1 MADEK
6 RVSVI
11 FSVKNDEF
19 NRNLAET
26 KQQIKLTQSELQL
39 AGQKIQ
45 TYGNNLK
52 NLGEKQKTLT
62 TQIKNVKDQM
72 KLYSDSIS
80 KNKTK
85 LEENRKALEQLGNKK
100 KQINQQYKEA
110 VKTYGEESEQAK
122 TLKTQ
127 LDAVKEEYTEMSNR
141 VKNNV
146 KAINNHSTALNQTEA
161 ELTRLQGELNNV
173 NNEIARNGNGFL
185 NASKAFES
193 ASKKLT
199 TFGSVATGIG
209 NKLLT
214 LSTPFIA
221 FSTYASKVGID
232 FEKAM
237 DTVQATSQASSE
249 DMEKLTAKAK
259 EMGANTS
266 KSAKDSAEALNYM
279 ALAGWKTQEM
289 LDGIEPILKASVAYN
304 ADLGTTSDL
313 ATDSLSALGLSTKDL
328 GHYMDIVSSA
338 QSNANTTGTA
348 LMESY
353 IGVGGTFKNLNTS
366 LEESSTLLG
375 TMANRGIKG
384 SEAGTTLN
392 SILINL
398 TKKSGESAEA
408 MEELGMSAFDSEG
421 KFRGITP
428 VLRELNEKF
437 KGMTEEQQTVYKSM
451 IAGKTQI
458 TGFNALLSGL
468 DEEYDSLYQKQSNC
482 NGALEK
488 MYETMSDNTQGKID
502 SFKSK
507 LEALGIQMADN
518 LLPHI
523 NSLLDKLMNL
533 IDWFSNLDEGTQKTI
548 INFGLM
554 TVATGGLLKVI
565 GGVAT
570 GAGQLVGAFGKIST
584 KLGTLTTS
592 TTGVG
597 SVLTKLTATFGT
609 VGGAII
615 PVIAT
620 VGTLSAAIYG
630 THEYMNAMNRSAIKS
645 RNEMSFLEKAFVDLS
660 GGVSYTKKELE
671 DMGLVQKD
679 LSDNLSKD
687 FKKAVKDS
695 TKDVQEFAFNLHTL
709 NIDNV
714 LTNDECNELNDR
726 VNKLCESAISA
737 IEEKQQEI
745 QSTLQKGFNADGVID
760 NTEQTLINFYNE
772 SGDKNKAEVTRMQK
786 EVNEIFRKV
795 REEGYKVTPND
806 EALINEYYAKISQIQ
821 LEAQAKNNEYELNYA
836 RNEFKARL
844 KNVDAETASE
854 LLQQKAKQYEDEKA
868 QTDAHYQTMIDTVM
882 SNYNE
887 MNGSQKAQADTEKA
901 RLTKEWEEKK
911 QINEQNYR
919 DDLNYFKIHNENLLD
934 VIDVTTG
941 KILEKEDLRANERLN
956 TMIKN
961 YEGMDKVTESGMYKF
976 YSTNDK
982 AWHNVQVV
990 VDETTGQIVEAVA
1003 TSTDAQGVH
1012 MEEAAGYNEK
1022 FAKSAQDMATE
1033 YTSAQTRIKNAVTDG
1048 KNTTVNANGE
1058 IINSNGQVV
1067 GSLSEVKTA
1076 TDGTRVG
1083 IININNT
1090 PIQIRVNKDG
1100 TIANV
1105 NEIKDALD
1113 RAAKDRTSTIW
1124 VQYKGTG
1131 DYFSD
1136 GRGNVWV
1143 NGNKVSSQY
1152 ATGTSNSKEG
1162 IAITNEAG
1170 WELHDSITSMAR
1182 SIGNSLSYLPA
1193 HTRVTSHL
1201 ASTQKMKLDIEKEVN
1216 KQLGNRNNNNGD
1228 TSNTITISTPVII
1241 KGNLDNVT
1249 KEELQKQLI
1258 SNANKVK
1265 NVIYKELKSQYK
1277 KY

>member
-1 MADEK
+1 ME
-6 RVSVI
+6 
-11 FSVKNDEF
+11 
-19 NRNLAET
+19 
-26 KQQIKLTQSELQL
+26 
-39 AGQKIQ
+39 
-45 TYGNNLK
+45 
-52 NLGEKQKTLT
+52 
-62 TQIKNVKDQM
+62 
-72 KLYSDSIS
+72 
-80 KNKTK
+80 
-85 LEENRKALEQLGNKK
+85 
-100 KQINQQYKEA
+100 
-110 VKTYGEESEQAK
+110 
-122 TLKTQ
+122 
-127 LDAVKEEYTEMSNR
+127 
-141 VKNNV
+141 
-146 KAINNHSTALNQTEA
+146 
-161 ELTRLQGELNNV
+161 
-173 NNEIARNGNGFL
+173 
-185 NASKAFES
+185 
-193 ASKKLT
+193 
-199 TFGSVATGIG
+199 
-209 NKLLT
+209 
-214 LSTPFIA
+214 
-221 FSTYASKVGID
+221 
-232 FEKAM
+232 
-237 DTVQATSQASSE
+237 VQATSQASAE

-266 KSAKDSAEALNYM
+266 KSAKDSADALNYM

-313 ATDSLSALGLSTKDL
+313 ATDSLSALGLSAKDL
-328 GHYMDIVSSA
+328 GHYMDIVSNA
-338 QSNANTTGTA
+338 QANSNTTGTA
-348 LMESY
+348 LMEAY
-353 IGVGGTFKNLNTS
+353 VGVGGTFKNLNTS

-375 TMANRGIKG
+375 VMANRGIKG

-408 MEELGMSAFDSEG
+408 LNELGVSAFDSEG
-421 KFRGITP
+421 KFKGISV

-468 DEEYDSLYQKQSNC
+468 NEEYDSLYQKQSNC

-488 MYETMSDNTQGKID
+488 MYDTMSDNTQGKID

-533 IDWFSNLDEGTQKTI
+533 IDWFSNLDKETQASI

-565 GGVAT
+565 GGVVT
-570 GAGQLVGAFGKIST
+570 GAGQLVGAFGKVAT

-620 VGTLSAAIYG
+620 VGTLAGAIYG
-630 THEYMNAMNRSAIKS
+630 THEYMDAMNRSAIKS
-645 RNEMSFLEKAFVDLS
+645 RDEMSFLEKAFVDLS
-660 GGVSYTKKELE
+660 GGVSYTKKELQ

-679 LSDNLSKD
+679 LSNNLSKE
-687 FKKAVKDS
+687 FKKAINES
-695 TKDVQEFAFNLHTL
+695 TKDVQDFAFNLHQL

-714 LTNDECNELNDR
+714 LTNDECNQLNDR

-745 QSTLQKGFNADGVID
+745 QSTFQEGFNTDGIID

-772 SGDKNKAEVTRMQK
+772 SGNKNKEEVTRMQK

-795 REEGYKVTPND
+795 REEGYKITPND
-806 EALINEYYAKISQIQ
+806 EALINEYYAKIAQIQ

-868 QTDAHYQTMIDTVM
+868 QTDAHYQTLIDTVM

-887 MNGSQKAQADTEKA
+887 MNDNQKAQADTEKA
-901 RLTKEWEEKK
+901 ILTKEWEEKK
-911 QINEQNYR
+911 QINQQNYR
-919 DDLNYFKIHNENLLD
+919 DDINYFKIHNENLLD

-956 TMIKN
+956 AMIKN
-961 YEGMDKVTESGMYKF
+961 YEGMNTVTESGMYKF
-976 YSTNDK
+976 YSTSEK
-982 AWHNVQVV
+982 AWHDVQIV
-990 VDETTGQIVEAVA
+990 VDEATGQIVEAVA
-1003 TSTDAQGVH
+1003 TSTDEQGIH
-1012 MEEAAGYNEK
+1012 MEECAGYNKK
-1022 FAKSAQDMATE
+1022 FADSSQDMANE
-1033 YTSAQTRIKNAVTDG
+1033 YCSSQNAIRNAIINS
-1048 KNTTVNANGE
+1048 KNTHINASNK

-1067 GSLSEVKTA
+1067 GSLEQVKTA
-1076 TDGTRVG
+1076 TDGTRTG
-1083 IININNT
+1083 IINLNGT
-1090 PIQIRVNKDG
+1090 PVQIKVNKDG
-1100 TIANV
+1100 TLNNI
-1105 NEIKDALD
+1105 NEINKALD
-1113 RAAKDRTSTIW
+1113 IASRTRT
-1124 VQYKGTG
+1124 VELKVVATG
-1131 DYFSD
+1131 DTTYLQD
-1136 GRGNVWV
+1136 TKGNYLKV
-1143 NGNKVSSQY
+1143 NGY
-1152 ATGTSNSKEG
+1152 ATGGTSNYNQ
-1162 IAITNEAG
+1162 ITTTNENG
-1170 WELHDSITSMAR
+1170 WELHDSITSMAK
-1182 SIGNSLSYLPA
+1182 SIGNSLSYLPSG
-1193 HTRVTSHL
+1193 TKVTNHL
-1201 ASTQKMKLDIEKEVN
+1201 ASTLQMQEDIRKEVS
-1216 KQLGNRNNNNGD
+1216 KQLGKSKDSNIINNN
-1228 TSNTITISTPVII
+1228 ITIEGTNVEI
-1241 KGNLDNVT
+1241 KGNLDNVSL
-1249 KEELQKQLI
+1249 EDLDNIL
-1258 SNANKVK
+1258 NKNNDNIK
-1265 NVIYKELKSQYK
+1265 NSIYKELNNIYK